1 MAEQKVPTITLLT
14 DYGTRDGYVASMKG
28 AILSINS
35 NVNIVDIT
43 HDIAPQ
49 DILEAAFVLRSAFS
63 YFPTRTIHVV
73 VVDPTVGSTR
83 KILMVS
89 TDNYY
94 FVAPDNGV
102 LSLIYEIEPFS
113 SVVEV
118 SSEHYFRSVVSNTFH
133 GRDIMAPVAAWLSK
147 GNPMDNFGEP
157 TENYLRL
164 SFPKPKVVAEG
175 TLKGNIVHIDRF
187 GNLITNV
194 TRNDYEELRS
204 KTPGENFKTV
214 IGKQE
219 INGLKNYYAQGQK
232 GELLTL
238 FGSSDFLEIAQTQGS
253 AAKTLGVS
261 RGAEI
266 GIVLK

>member
-1 MAEQKVPTITLLT
+1 MAEQKIPTITLLT

-35 NVNIVDIT
+35 SVNIVDIS

-63 YFPTRTIHVV
+63 YFPVRTIHVV
-73 VVDPTVGSTR
+73 VVDPTVGSAR

-102 LSLIYEIEPFS
+102 LSLIYDIEPFS
-113 SVVEV
+113 SVVQV
-118 SSEHYFRSVVSNTFH
+118 SAEHYFRGAVSNTFH

-214 IGKQE
+214 VGKQE